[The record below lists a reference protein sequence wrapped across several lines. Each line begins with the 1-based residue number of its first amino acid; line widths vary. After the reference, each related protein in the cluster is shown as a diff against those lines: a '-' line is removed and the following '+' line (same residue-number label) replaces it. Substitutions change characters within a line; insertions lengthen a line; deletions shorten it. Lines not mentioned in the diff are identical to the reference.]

1 MRIAAWFLIAVFT
14 SCASAQN
21 AENSLKQCS
30 VQGTVVDAK
39 TGQPLRGAEVSL
51 RTLAPGNRGES
62 AASVSDS
69 EGHFAFDSL
78 VPGRYRLTASRNG
91 YLSRNQRAGIGL
103 RGDVVSLSLGQH
115 ADDVILRLIPSA
127 VIAGRVTSE
136 GDEPLAGVIV
146 QAMKYSYQEDRRQL
160 VGVGN
165 ASTNDRGEYRIWG
178 LSPGRY
184 YIHASPPTGM
194 AGRTS
199 SQVYL
204 PVFYPGASEPSR
216 TQALTLGPGDELSG
230 IDFNFASVHSVRVS
244 GRVFNAGSIPAKP
257 AKDAQVTLAAVSGN
271 LTFTVGQASTNAK
284 GAFEIRGVPPGSYV
298 LVAEQFG
305 NGELGRVMRGRSSA
319 EVGERNLSD
328 VEVVIGPGVTVS
340 GHVRIEGKEN
350 PGLAELSAVLE
361 PQDDLSSLGLAPD
374 VSRVPLRHDGTFTF
388 LYVPEETYHIK
399 VIPLPDGYYLK
410 PSGQDDVITV
420 GRNHAPVVELTL
432 STGAGRITG
441 TVSNNKKPF
450 AGATVVLV
458 PDAPR
463 RGQARFYR
471 QALSDAG
478 GRFTISSI
486 TPGDYKVFCW
496 EEIERGMYLDPD
508 FLRSYEDSGQA
519 VHVEEGASLNLQLE
533 LIPASDAFR

>member
-1 MRIAAWFLIAVFT
+1 MRIAALLFLIAVFT
-14 SCASAQN
+14 PCAGAQN
-21 AENSLKQCS
+21 PESSLKQCS
-30 VQGTVVDAK
+30 MQGTVVDAK
-39 TGQPLRGAEVSL
+39 TGQPLKGAEVSL
-51 RTLAPGNRGES
+51 RTLSPGNRGMS
-62 AASVSDS
+62 ASTVSDS
-69 EGHFAFDSL
+69 DGHFAFDSL
-78 VPGRYRLTASRNG
+78 LPGRYRLTASRSG
-91 YLSRNQRAGIGL
+91 YLSRNQRTGGGL
-103 RGDVVSLSLGQH
+103 RADVVSLSLGQH
-115 ADDVILRLIPSA
+115 ADEVILRLIPSA
-127 VIAGRVTSE
+127 VITGRVTSE

-146 QAMKYSYQEDRRQL
+146 QAMKYSYQNDRRQL
-160 VGVGN
+160 VDIGN

-199 SQVYL
+199 SQVYF
-204 PVFYPGASEPSR
+204 PIFYPGASDPSR

-230 IDFNFASVHSVRVS
+230 IDFNFVSVHSFRVS
-244 GRVFNAGSIPAKP
+244 GRVFNAGSIPAK
-257 AKDAQVTLAAVSGN
+257 DAQVTLAAVSGN
-271 LTFTVGQASTNAK
+271 MTFTVGQAASNAK

-305 NGELGRVMRGRSSA
+305 NGEPGRVMRGRSSV

-328 VEVVIGPGVTVS
+328 VDVVIGPGVTVT

-350 PGLAELSAVLE
+350 PRLPELSAVLD

-374 VSRVPLRHDGTFTF
+374 IGRVSLRQDGTFTF
-388 LYVPEETYHIK
+388 HYVPEETYRIK
-399 VIPLPDGYYLK
+399 VLPLPDGYYLK

-420 GRNHAPVVELTL
+420 GRNHAPVLELTL

-441 TVSNNKKPF
+441 RVSKNKLPF

-471 QALSDAG
+471 QALSNAG
-478 GRFTISSI
+478 GRFMLPSI
-486 TPGDYKVFCW
+486 NPGDYKVFCW

-508 FLRSYEDSGQA
+508 FLRTYEDFGQA

>member
-1 MRIAAWFLIAVFT
+1 MRIAALLLMAVFIP
-14 SCASAQN
+14 CASAQN
-21 AENSLKQCS
+21 AENTLKQCS

-39 TGQPLRGAEVSL
+39 TGQPLKGAEVSL
-51 RTLAPGNRGES
+51 RTLSPGNRGES
-62 AASVSDS
+62 TSSVSDS

-78 VPGRYRLTASRNG
+78 VPGRYQLSASRNG
-91 YLSRNQRAGIGL
+91 YLSHNRRTGALRADL
-103 RGDVVSLSLGQH
+103 VSLSPGQH
-115 ADDVILRLIPSA
+115 ADDIILRLIPSA
-127 VIAGRVTSE
+127 VISGRVTSE
-136 GDEPLAGVIV
+136 GDEPMAGVMV
-146 QAMKYSYQEDRRQL
+146 QAMKYSYHEDRRQL
-160 VGVGN
+160 VGFGN

-178 LSPGRY
+178 LNPGRY
-184 YIHASPPTGM
+184 YIHASPPPGM

-199 SQVYL
+199 GQVYF
-204 PVFYPGASEPSR
+204 PIFYPGASDPAR
-216 TQALTLGPGDELSG
+216 TQALALGPGDELSG
-230 IDFNFASVHSVRVS
+230 IDFNFVSVHSVRVS
-244 GRVFNAGSIPAKP
+244 GRVSIAGSIP
-257 AKDAQVTLAAVSGN
+257 AKDAQVTLAAVSGSM
-271 LTFTVGQASTNAK
+271 TFTVGQASTNAK
-284 GAFEIRGVPPGSYV
+284 GAFEIGGVPPGSYV

-305 NGELGRVMRGRSSA
+305 NGEPGKVMRGHSSV

-328 VEVVIGPGVTVS
+328 VEVVIGPGVTVT

-350 PGLAELSAVLE
+350 PGLPELSAVLD

-374 VSRVPLRHDGTFTF
+374 VGRVPLLRDGTFTF
-388 LYVPEETYHIK
+388 LYVPEDAYHIK
-399 VIPLPDGYYLK
+399 VLPLPDGYYLK
-410 PSGQDDVITV
+410 PSGEDDVFTV

-441 TVSNNKKPF
+441 TVSKDKQPF
-450 AGATVVLV
+450 AGSTVVLV
-458 PDAPR
+458 PEAPR

-519 VHVEEGASLNLQLE
+519 VHVEEGASLTLQLE
-533 LIPASDAFR
+533 LIPADELR